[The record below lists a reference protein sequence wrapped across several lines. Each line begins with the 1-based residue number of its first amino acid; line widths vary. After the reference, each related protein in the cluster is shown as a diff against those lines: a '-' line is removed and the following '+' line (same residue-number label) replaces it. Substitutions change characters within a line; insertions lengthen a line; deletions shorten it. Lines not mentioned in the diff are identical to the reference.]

1 MMSKTTDIQTAKAT
15 GDVVL
20 QEIWRIKD
28 TLSASYGHDVDRL
41 FAKAATPKTL
51 PPSGCESSNQA
62 PQLTEFGCCAPAR
75 TERCAG
81 EGCASMSV

>member
-1 MMSKTTDIQTAKAT
+1 MTMSKTTDIQTAKPT

-41 FAKAATPKTL
+41 FSESRERQKR
-51 PPSGCESSNQA
+51 SGHTVVDLQ
-62 PQLTEFGCCAPAR
+62 TKR
-75 TERCAG
+75 RKR
-81 EGCASMSV
+81 